1 MRPSLH
7 ADQQWGVPTNILLLE
22 CLDVAGV
29 AEEMGCADVDAAL
42 EDQLHAVR
50 WSSSLLINPEH
61 VQKHAVRCARPH
73 VENN

>member
-29 AEEMGCADVDAAL
+29 AEEMGCADFDAAL

-50 WSSSLLINPEH
+50 RSISLLISLNTSRSMRSA
-61 VQKHAVRCARPH
+61 VQD
-73 VENN
+73 EMW